1 MIFVGVSTTKII
13 NSICKTIHNVCLKQ
27 EVNKPQMWITNEL
40 SNKLTMEERELQMFL
55 GKKLQRLAGFL
66 KTVFSTQAHVL
77 IPTIV
82 SHALSKYC

>member
-1 MIFVGVSTTKII
+1 MKAYHGGKRTVKV
-13 NSICKTIHNVCLKQ
+13 
-27 EVNKPQMWITNEL
+27 
-40 SNKLTMEERELQMFL
+40 L
-55 GKKLQRLAGFL
+55 GGKSQRLAGFL

>member
-1 MIFVGVSTTKII
+1 
-13 NSICKTIHNVCLKQ
+13 
-27 EVNKPQMWITNEL
+27 
-40 SNKLTMEERELQMFL
+40 MEERELQMFL

-82 SHALSKYC
+82 SHAPSKYC